1 MKNNITERG
10 LDLIANHLVTRIKG
24 LTFKEEVES
33 FGYFL
38 SPNYTM
44 FQLQTLAERMAAYMV
59 MIGYTPVIQLEEL
72 PDNVAGLVNL
82 NDSKYVYI
90 KIDKNRFQNREYLPV
105 ELVAI
110 IAHELSHKFLWI
122 HGFKDTSA
130 KIEYM
135 TDACAVY
142 LGFGDY
148 LYQASDMIVNNY
160 SIDGSVKSVN
170 RRLGY
175 LEKWQIA
182 YLRNK
187 FFDLD
192 IPYLNYRKPDVP
204 QASSDE
210 NTHSSY
216 VENFFIILGAA
227 LVLFLI
233 IAFIFGR

>member
-24 LTFKEEVES
+24 LSFKKEVELYES
-33 FGYFL
+33 YL

-44 FQLQTLAERMAAYMV
+44 FQIQTLAERMAAYMV
-59 MIGYTPVIQLEEL
+59 MIGYTPVIQLEDL
-72 PDNVAGLVNL
+72 PENVAGQINL

-90 KIDKNRFQNREYLPV
+90 KIDKSRFESREYTPI
-105 ELVAI
+105 ELVAV

-135 TDACAVY
+135 TDACAIF
-142 LGFGDY
+142 LGFGEF
-148 LYQASDMIVNNY
+148 LYQASDMVTAHY
-160 SIDGSVKSVN
+160 DTDGTIK
-170 RRLGY
+170 RCCRKLGY

-187 FFDLD
+187 FFGLDLPCVKVCNTHAD
-192 IPYLNYRKPDVP
+192 E
-204 QASSDE
+204 DE
-210 NTHSSY
+210 NESNRGVSWNT
-216 VENFFIILGAA
+216 IA
-227 LVLFLI
+227 LI
-233 IAFIFGR
+233 IAIALLIFFFFFFA